1 MSKQDKK
8 ELRQQIACEWLQEN
22 YLQFGSLRHDV
33 VADRLQIKAYKPT
46 PNPSLKGREE
56 CDGLLAIGDRQELWR
71 NLTDKDINT
80 MVCQCV
86 AESGV
91 NISVTEMWTALKS
104 DMVPAVHP
112 LRAWLDGLRPY
123 TADQPDWIDMVAR
136 QVHVKNNDTENKIQQ
151 PKQLDSTTYSARN
164 NTASGTGELIFDDN
178 MDNLRPNQI
187 APHSPTRLIGD
198 PAHPLGA
205 QGEDKIQQPKQL
217 DLTTNSARN
226 NTASGTE
233 ELILNDNIDNLRPNQ
248 IAPHSPTRLIGDPA
262 HPLGA
267 HGENTHSRGRS
278 ILISPDGSNDRF
290 AYDSSGTLSP
300 LSSET
305 PTSLSLQHNP
315 AERLWRVCFKKWF
328 VAMVASWMK
337 DEVVNHTVLVLV
349 GRQGIYKTTW
359 LDHLIPPALRP
370 YSSKLPLSGQISK
383 DDRLRLCEN
392 GMLNIDELDAICG
405 REMNIMKSLL
415 TSTDINERAAYG
427 RLKERKV
434 RLASFCAST
443 NKREFL
449 TDITGNRRWLPFE
462 VESIQNPFYTTL
474 PYEMMYAQAVYLVQ
488 NDFNYWFDMDEI
500 EVMEQHN
507 EEFRAQENEEELL
520 KVYFAV
526 PAANSMNSKFLT
538 TAEISEKLVSAGNI
552 KRPMSLSRLGMI
564 LGQHGFIAS
573 RQGTPARRGWI
584 VYERDSEE
592 INAERKLLSKTPIA
606 STDSIY

>member
-8 ELRQQIACEWLQEN
+8 ELRQQIACEWLEEN
-22 YLQFGSLRHDV
+22 YLNYGSLRHDV
-33 VADRLQIKAYKPT
+33 VTDRLQIRVADLHSLEDGSAYCLEFRGKDT
-46 PNPSLKGREE
+46 
-56 CDGLLAIGDRQELWR
+56 WR

-86 AESGV
+86 AEKGV
-91 NISVTEMWTALKS
+91 NISTNEMWTALKS

-123 TADQPDWIDMVAR
+123 TADQPDWIDMVAQ
-136 QVHVKNNDTENKIQQ
+136 QVTV
-151 PKQLDSTTYSARN
+151 
-164 NTASGTGELIFDDN
+164 
-178 MDNLRPNQI
+178 
-187 APHSPTRLIGD
+187 SP
-198 PAHPLGA
+198 
-205 QGEDKIQQPKQL
+205 
-217 DLTTNSARN
+217 
-226 NTASGTE
+226 
-233 ELILNDNIDNLRPNQ
+233 
-248 IAPHSPTRLIGDPA
+248 
-262 HPLGA
+262 
-267 HGENTHSRGRS
+267 
-278 ILISPDGSNDRF
+278 
-290 AYDSSGTLSP
+290 SP
-300 LSSET
+300 LSN
-305 PTSLSLQHNP
+305 SLENAASGYSL
-315 AERLWRVCFKKWF
+315 EFKGKELWRACFKKWF

-349 GRQGIYKTTW
+349 GRQGIFKTTW
-359 LDHLIPPALRP
+359 LDNLIPPELRA

-392 GMLNIDELDAICG
+392 GMLNIDELDAMCG
-405 REMNIMKSLL
+405 REMNIVKSLL
-415 TSTDINERAAYG
+415 TSTDVNERAAYG
-427 RLKERKV
+427 RLKERRV

-462 VESIQNPFYTTL
+462 VESIQNPFHTII
-474 PYEMMYAQAVYLVQ
+474 PYERLYAQAKALVEEGI
-488 NDFNYWFDMDEI
+488 FSYWFDMEEM
-500 EVMEQHN
+500 EVLEAHN
-507 EEFRAQENEEELL
+507 EEFRALENEEELL

-526 PAANSMNSKFLT
+526 PASDSMNAKFLT
-538 TAEISEKLVSAGNI
+538 TAEISEKLISAGNI

-606 STDSIY
+606 STDSVY

>member
-1 MSKQDKK
+1 MSKKDKQ
-8 ELRQQIACEWLQEN
+8 ELRQQIACEWLHEN
-22 YLQFGSLRHDV
+22 YLQFGNLRHDV
-33 VADRLQIKAYKPT
+33 VADRLQVRCAH
-46 PNPSLKGREE
+46 SLGEE
-56 CDGLLAIGDRQELWR
+56 AIGRLGERQELWR

-112 LRAWLDGLRPY
+112 LRAWLQELQPWTPDR
-123 TADQPDWIDMVAR
+123 PDWIDFIAR
-136 QVHVKNNDTENKIQQ
+136 QVHVKTNDTENKIQQ

-164 NTASGTGELIFDDN
+164 NTASGTEEYTYQQLETSN
-178 MDNLRPNQI
+178 KNNSL
-187 APHSPTRLIGD
+187 
-198 PAHPLGA
+198 PLGCVVP
-205 QGEDKIQQPKQL
+205 Q
-217 DLTTNSARN
+217 RN
-226 NTASGTE
+226 VV
-233 ELILNDNIDNLRPNQ
+233 
-248 IAPHSPTRLIGDPA
+248 
-262 HPLGA
+262 
-267 HGENTHSRGRS
+267 ENNVV
-278 ILISPDGSNDRF
+278 DVVVNN
-290 AYDSSGTLSP
+290 
-300 LSSET
+300 
-305 PTSLSLQHNP
+305 NP
-315 AERLWRVCFKKWF
+315 ADTLWRACFKKWF
-328 VAMVASWMK
+328 VAMVASWMH

-405 REMNIMKSLL
+405 REMNVMKSLL

-507 EEFRAQENEEELL
+507 EEFRAQENEEQLL
-520 KVYFAV
+520 PILFDI
-526 PAANSMNSKFLT
+526 PAEGKGEFMT
-538 TAEISEKLVSAGNI
+538 TAEISERLVTYGNI
-552 KRPMSLSRLGMI
+552 KKPMKTRQLGM
-564 LGQHGFIAS
+564 LMAKKGFQKKQVFLS
-573 RQGTPARRGWI
+573 GTNVRGWM
-584 VYERDSEE
+584 VYNRQIDE
-592 INAERKLLSKTPIA
+592 IKLAKNI
-606 STDSIY
+606 

>member
-8 ELRQQIACEWLQEN
+8 ELRQQIACEWLEEN
-22 YLQFGSLRHDV
+22 YLNYGSLRHDV
-33 VADRLQIKAYKPT
+33 VTDRLQIRV
-46 PNPSLKGREE
+46 PNLESLS
-56 CDGLLAIGDRQELWR
+56 APHNATSVIGDPAENASLQNAPEGLQFRGKENWR

-86 AESGV
+86 AEKGV
-91 NISVTEMWTALKS
+91 NISTNEMWTALKS

-123 TADQPDWIDMVAR
+123 TAEQPDWIDFVAQ
-136 QVHVKNNDTENKIQQ
+136 QVKVKTSDEEAKGD
-151 PKQLDSTTYSARN
+151 KAR
-164 NTASGTGELIFDDN
+164 G
-178 MDNLRPNQI
+178 
-187 APHSPTRLIGD
+187 
-198 PAHPLGA
+198 
-205 QGEDKIQQPKQL
+205 
-217 DLTTNSARN
+217 
-226 NTASGTE
+226 E
-233 ELILNDNIDNLRPNQ
+233 EL
-248 IAPHSPTRLIGDPA
+248 
-262 HPLGA
+262 
-267 HGENTHSRGRS
+267 
-278 ILISPDGSNDRF
+278 
-290 AYDSSGTLSP
+290 
-300 LSSET
+300 
-305 PTSLSLQHNP
+305 
-315 AERLWRVCFKKWF
+315 WRACFKKWF

-349 GRQGIYKTTW
+349 GRQGIFKTTW
-359 LDHLIPPALRP
+359 LDNLIPPELRA

-392 GMLNIDELDAICG
+392 AMLNIDELDAMCG
-405 REMNIMKSLL
+405 REMNIVKSLL
-415 TSTDINERAAYG
+415 TSTDVNERAAYG
-427 RLKERKV
+427 RLKERRV

-462 VESIQNPFYTTL
+462 VESIQNPFHTII
-474 PYEMMYAQAVYLVQ
+474 PYERLYAQAKALVEEGI
-488 NDFNYWFDMDEI
+488 FSYWFDMEEM
-500 EVMEQHN
+500 EVLEAHN
-507 EEFRAQENEEELL
+507 EEFRALENEEELL

-526 PAANSMNSKFLT
+526 PASDSMNAKFLT
-538 TAEISEKLVSAGNI
+538 TAEISEKLISAGNI

-606 STDSIY
+606 STDSVY